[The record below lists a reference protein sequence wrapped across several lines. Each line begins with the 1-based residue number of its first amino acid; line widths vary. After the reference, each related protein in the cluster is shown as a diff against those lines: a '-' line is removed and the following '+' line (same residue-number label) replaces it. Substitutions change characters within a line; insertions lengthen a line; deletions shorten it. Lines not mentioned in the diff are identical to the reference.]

1 MVLVSRCHNQQRP
14 HHRPLLTPAPNDM
27 TSYNTSGAPTRI
39 EAAPR
44 RRQTPNQP
52 PNLLTTS
59 LGNARNPMLGV
70 GGVLQTPISS
80 TSLSSPFS
88 AYPHSAYPQSPTGAM
103 REASP
108 MASRSAPGF
117 SGHYNPQ
124 QWRAGNNRSPISM
137 SIAGEHRQTSHSSR
151 MAHLAPTGPDGKR
164 GIYLVKPQLTETI

>member
-1 MVLVSRCHNQQRP
+1 MVLVSRCHSQQRP
-14 HHRPLLTPAPNDM
+14 HHRPLLTPAPIDM
-27 TSYNTSGAPTRI
+27 YNNSGAPTRT
-39 EAAPR
+39 PR

-70 GGVLQTPISS
+70 GGVLQTPVSS
-80 TSLSSPFS
+80 TTLSSPFS

-103 REASP
+103 REALP

-124 QWRAGNNRSPISM
+124 QWRAGNNRSPNSM

-151 MAHLAPTGPDGKR
+151 IAHLAPTGPDGKR
-164 GIYLVKPQLTETI
+164 GIYLVKPN